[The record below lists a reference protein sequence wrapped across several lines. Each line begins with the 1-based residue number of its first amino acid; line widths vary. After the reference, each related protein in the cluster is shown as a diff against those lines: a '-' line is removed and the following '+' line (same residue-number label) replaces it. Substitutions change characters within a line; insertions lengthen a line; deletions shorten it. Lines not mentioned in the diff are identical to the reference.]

1 MDGLAVWIA
10 ALMVDPKP
18 PRQVRHPTPAVAP
31 NTNSVFAGRVQRKGE
46 NGQMKNYMDGGEAI
60 LEAFRKLKI
69 DYIMSS
75 PGSEW
80 SPVWEA
86 LVRQKVGN
94 RQGPGYIDT
103 WHETLAVNMAT
114 GYTLMT
120 GRPQAVLV
128 HAGVG
133 LLQAGLGIHG
143 ALQAEVPMV
152 VMSGESQTLGENP
165 ELPIEP
171 QWYGGLTVGG
181 TERYVENITKWA
193 RQVTSPYTLYESVIR
208 AGEMAQ
214 RTPMGP
220 IYLNVALEHM
230 LHDWTPPANDRDVPF
245 APRVGPHASEVEK
258 VAALL
263 LAAKNPIVVA
273 EQSGRDPA
281 AFKALVE
288 LADLLSIPVMSG
300 RAANYANFPTNHP
313 LYLGVDNYKHLKD
326 SDLILLVGGR
336 APWYPPHTRPTTGK
350 IVAINDNQFK
360 GHMIYQNLHADVYLE
375 GEMAASLQALAHA
388 VRAAKIDAGAVKKRR
403 EKWTRE
409 HDALMASLKAEV
421 TKAHGNSNAIDP
433 VALIGTLGEVLPA
446 DTIFVD
452 ETILHGTAVRQHLP
466 FTKPQSFFRGFGGL
480 GQGIGTALGVKLAA
494 RERPVVLLVGDGGFL
509 YNPVIQALGASKQHE
524 LPILIVV
531 FNNKGYMAMHKGHV
545 HHYPDGAAEH
555 ENIHYGSHLDGP
567 DYDALGT
574 HFGLHGERVDQ
585 LAKLKGALEGAMKK
599 VQNGTTAILNVVLSH

>member
-1 MDGLAVWIA
+1 
-10 ALMVDPKP
+10 
-18 PRQVRHPTPAVAP
+18 
-31 NTNSVFAGRVQRKGE
+31 
-46 NGQMKNYMDGGEAI
+46 MKNYMDGGEAI

-86 LVRQKVGN
+86 LVRQKLGN
-94 RQGPGYIDT
+94 RPGPAYIDV

-120 GRPQAVLV
+120 GRPQAVLL

-133 LLQAGLGIHG
+133 LLQGSMGVHG
-143 ALQAEVPMV
+143 ALQAEIPMI

-165 ELPIEP
+165 DLDIEP

-181 TERYVENITKWA
+181 IERFVENFTKWS

-214 RTPMGP
+214 RTPTGP

-230 LHDWTPPANDRDVPF
+230 LHDWTPPANDRDVPV
-245 APRVGPHASEVEK
+245 APRVAPHPGEVEK

-273 EQSGRDPA
+273 EQSGRDPD

-288 LADLLSIPVMSG
+288 LAELLALPVTWG
-300 RAANYANFPTNHP
+300 RAATYTNFPTDHP
-313 LYLGVDNYKHLKD
+313 LYIGNASYDHVKD
-326 SDLILLVGGR
+326 ADLILLVGGR
-336 APWYPPHTRPTTGK
+336 TPWYPPHTRPGKGK

-360 GHMIYQNLHADVYLE
+360 ANMIYQNLHADLYLE
-375 GEMAASLQALAHA
+375 GGIAASLQALTAA
-388 VRAAKIDAGAVKKRR
+388 ARAAKLGGEAVKTRR

-409 HDALMASLKAEV
+409 HERFVAGLKAEKV
-421 TKAHGNSNAIDP
+421 KARSANGNAIAP
-433 VALIGTLGEVLPA
+433 LTLVEALGDVMPA
-446 DTIFVD
+446 DTIYVD
-452 ETILHGTAVRQHLP
+452 ETITHQPVVRQHLP
-466 FTKPQSFFRGFGGL
+466 FTTPQSFFRGFGGL

-494 RERPVVLLVGDGGFL
+494 RDRTVALVVGDGGFL
-509 YNPVIQALGASKQHE
+509 YNPIIQALGASKQHG
-524 LPILIVV
+524 LPILIVI
-531 FNNKGYMAMHKGHV
+531 FNNKKYLAMEKGHV
-545 HHYPDGAAEH
+545 HHYPDGVAEGAH
-555 ENIHYGSHLDGP
+555 MHLGSRLDGP
-567 DYDALGT
+567 DYETLGVQ
-574 HFGLHGERVDQ
+574 FGFHGERVDEPQ
-585 LAKLKGALEGAMKK
+585 KLKAAVQTALQK
-599 VQNGTTAILNVVLSH
+599 VQGGTTAILNVVLNT